1 MDPYL
6 WAFVSLLYYIASG
19 RVLLAIGAF
28 AFTGLAFQC
37 PRYCIPILMLVV
49 MYLLLLVVRLVKSL
63 EAKTNQLDEC
73 KSHIESLHS
82 RHESFVHSTLSFT
95 THVKKAF
102 TPPPSDTPSEDKDT
116 LD

>member
-37 PRYCIPILMLVV
+37 PRYCIPILMLIV
-49 MYLLLLVVRLVKSL
+49 MYLLLLVVRLVRSL
-63 EAKTNQLDEC
+63 DDKTSQLDEY
-73 KSHIESLHS
+73 KSHIEALHS
-82 RHESFVHSTLSFT
+82 RHESFVHNTLSFT

-102 TPPPSDTPSEDKDT
+102 TPPPSEVSSEETDQ

>member
-28 AFTGLAFQC
+28 TFAGLAFQC
-37 PRYCIPILMLVV
+37 PRYSIPILMLVIV
-49 MYLLLLVVRLVKSL
+49 YLQLLIVRLVKSL

-82 RHESFVHSTLSFT
+82 RHESFVHRTLSFT
-95 THVKKAF
+95 THVKKVF
-102 TPPPSDTPSEDKDT
+102 TPPPSEASSEEAD
-116 LD
+116 

>member
-28 AFTGLAFQC
+28 TFTGLAFQC
-37 PRYCIPILMLVV
+37 PRYCIPVLMLVV
-49 MYLLLLVVRLVKSL
+49 MYLLLLVVRLVKSV
-63 EAKTNQLDEC
+63 EAKSNQLEEY
-73 KSHIESLHS
+73 KSHIDALHA

-102 TPPPSDTPSEDKDT
+102 TPSPIEASDKQTDT